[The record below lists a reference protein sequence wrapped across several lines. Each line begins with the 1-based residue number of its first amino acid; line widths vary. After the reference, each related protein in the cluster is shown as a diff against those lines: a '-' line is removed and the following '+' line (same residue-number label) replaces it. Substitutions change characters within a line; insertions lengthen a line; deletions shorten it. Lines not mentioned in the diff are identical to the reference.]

1 MALVVARKMNQK
13 TVLIL
18 DGRIIAEIAIGQIHG
33 ETVRLVIDAP
43 PEVEIW
49 REELFRRSGEHD

>member
-1 MALVVARKMNQK
+1 MALVIARKTKQK

-18 DGRIIAEIAIGQIHG
+18 NGQIIAEIAIGQIHG

-49 REELFRRSGEHD
+49 REELFRRSGEQD